1 MKTLIKSPLKNAAN
15 NIVKIGST
23 PNARKIKSLD
33 FDRPRENETF
43 IKWIE
48 SSSKIFESVDL
59 PNKRELKKLA
69 DFDVIGGGGGLAGLL
84 AALGGL
90 GLSLTGGL
98 GLPGLPRLPFRR
110 GPNNR
115 RNKPNNRNKPGRP
128 GGRPGSGT
136 ARPRTDSRGN
146 QIARRGAQY
155 RSQLGRILRPGQ
167 TPAGLTMGPRPG
179 SLQSRFAS
187 ARANMQTGTL
197 FGGRGAALQRG
208 LYNAPG
214 RIQRGVQATRQAITR
229 VTQPVTTAASRVR
242 GGISKAI
249 SPFKTALKGV
259 SRIPIIGSLLAGVFT
274 YFEDEDGDGIPDRK
288 LDKSLFVAG
297 GTAIGGLLGSFIPI
311 PILGTLMGTLLGE
324 YAGGLF
330 YELIRGRGA
339 EYVGKKFQEDM
350 KKLLSAGKAV
360 LDWAG
365 RGFSRLY
372 EGMPKINIFGLKAID
387 PSRMLEG
394 VAKLPKAFFTD
405 LPMNETKEEEEKR
418 LKKEEEQRIKQ
429 QQEQQAQ
436 RDRSEAIQD
445 EEQLPYTTTE
455 DGEVVPTM
463 ASFREDPI
471 ENAVLQES
479 VSAQQNPNAKV
490 IEYITGDRSST
501 QYRADHGGGN
511 YHEHVAFSSQDE
523 KEKAKRFLQGKGITI
538 GSEYRPGDPG
548 YHGVDQALDIP
559 LYPNI
564 QNFGLPDNRAG
575 EEKFSAIFRKA
586 MVEGGYTGPGIS
598 GSSSNVSAVTET
610 PQVPVA
616 DSTGTSQS
624 NNIAVLVPQEQQ
636 NAQGG
641 PQFVPIP
648 MGGNE
653 VASASQQM
661 VPESLILNSLW
672 HTALLTKLSA

>member
-1 MKTLIKSPLKNAAN
+1 
-15 NIVKIGST
+15 
-23 PNARKIKSLD
+23 
-33 FDRPRENETF
+33 
-43 IKWIE
+43 
-48 SSSKIFESVDL
+48 
-59 PNKRELKKLA
+59 
-69 DFDVIGGGGGLAGLL
+69 
-84 AALGGL
+84 
-90 GLSLTGGL
+90 
-98 GLPGLPRLPFRR
+98 
-110 GPNNR
+110 
-115 RNKPNNRNKPGRP
+115 
-128 GGRPGSGT
+128 
-136 ARPRTDSRGN
+136 
-146 QIARRGAQY
+146 
-155 RSQLGRILRPGQ
+155 
-167 TPAGLTMGPRPG
+167 MGPRPG

-311 PILGTLMGTLLGE
+311 PVLGTLMGTLLGE

-372 EGMPKINIFGLKAID
+372 EGMPKINIFGLKSPID

-429 QQEQQAQ
+429 QQEQEAQ

-490 IEYITGDRSST
+490 IEYITGDRSSS

-523 KEKAKRFLQGKGITI
+523 KEKAKQFLRGKGIAT

-575 EEKFSAIFRKA
+575 EEKFSAIFRRA
-586 MVEGGYTGPGIS
+586 MAAGGFTGSGIS
-598 GSSSNVSAVTET
+598 GSATMASADNVSPVTQSVQIPT
-610 PQVPVA
+610 TTSTRTSNSVVVIPQ
-616 DSTGTSQS
+616 Q
-624 NNIAVLVPQEQQ
+624 QQ
-636 NAQGG
+636 NQQSGS
-641 PQFVPIP
+641 QIVPIP
-648 MGGNE
+648 MNGGSRSQGSDQM
-653 VASASQQM
+653 SAGVS
-661 VPESLILNSLW
+661 ESDVLNSLW
-672 HTALLTKLSA
+672 QTLLLTKLSE